1 MIYGYQGDNVV
12 VNTSLPQYRERS
24 SAEVILMV
32 FDVKAFSRDSTKK
45 NTHKNKM
52 STQNEAFKHLTLSV
66 RAHIKASG
74 PFLVQRPIQK
84 QNRF

>member
-1 MIYGYQGDNVV
+1 MIFGYQGDNVV

-45 NTHKNKM
+45 THIRTKCLPRM
-52 STQNEAFKHLTLSV
+52 KHLSIW
-66 RAHIKASG
+66 H
-74 PFLVQRPIQK
+74 FQ
-84 QNRF
+84 